1 MGLAYIHYSNCITY
15 NIWQD
20 HFFLNPNFNAF
31 LWFNTSEFDPDSVV
45 KGGKNS
51 TVRNTAFHREQY
63 GNKNIKSFE
72 NMQKEIEREIF
83 VIKPEV

>member
-45 KGGKNS
+45 KGGKKFYS
-51 TVRNTAFHREQY
+51 QEHSISQGAVWQQKHKKLCKYAKRN
-63 GNKNIKSFE
+63 FE
-72 NMQKEIEREIF
+72 RNF
-83 VIKPEV
+83 CH